1 MGTKDGGYSTAQHS
15 TAQQSKELLATTHDS
30 AGDRGGGGGVGVGV
44 GGDGGSQANANE
56 QSLSVA
62 LP

>member
-1 MGTKDGGYSTAQHS
+1 MVATAQH
-15 TAQQSKELLATTHDS
+15 SKELLATTHDS
-30 AGDRGGGGGVGVGV
+30 AGDRGGGGV

>member
-1 MGTKDGGYSTAQHS
+1 MGTKDGGYSTAQH
-15 TAQQSKELLATTHDS
+15 SKELLATTHDS
-30 AGDRGGGGGVGVGV
+30 AGDRGG

>member
-1 MGTKDGGYSTAQHS
+1 MGTKDGGYSTAQH
-15 TAQQSKELLATTHDS
+15 SKELLATTHDS

>member
-1 MGTKDGGYSTAQHS
+1 MGTKDGGYSTAQH
-15 TAQQSKELLATTHDS
+15 SKELLATTHDS
-30 AGDRGGGGGVGVGV
+30 AGDRGGGGVGGVGGD

>member
-1 MGTKDGGYSTAQHS
+1 MGTKDGGYSTAQH
-15 TAQQSKELLATTHDS
+15 SKELLATTHDS
-30 AGDRGGGGGVGVGV
+30 AGDRGGGV